1 MTQCLSAS
9 LQSRKGT
16 QRNSKYVSQRK
27 KKKSTETISEKDI
40 MADILHKDFKM
51 IVLKML
57 KELKENGI
65 KSRK

>member
-1 MTQCLSAS
+1 
-9 LQSRKGT
+9 
-16 QRNSKYVSQRK
+16 
-27 KKKSTETISEKDI
+27 